1 MLILMNTWTVLKD
14 LMKKNCLLKKCFQRS
29 VKDGTTGDNGE
40 RLDGLISDK
49 DYLRRNKIWNELYI
63 KNMGDYHDRCLKK
76 EVLLLADIFEKFI
89 DMCLKF
95 DPCNYF
101 SSPELSWDAMLKMI
115 GMKSEKISDI
125 DMCLFLEKD

>member
-1 MLILMNTWTVLKD
+1 
-14 LMKKNCLLKKCFQRS
+14 
-29 VKDGTTGDNGE
+29 
-40 RLDGLISDK
+40 
-49 DYLRRNKIWNELYI
+49 
-63 KNMGDYHDRCLKK
+63 MGDYHDRCLKK